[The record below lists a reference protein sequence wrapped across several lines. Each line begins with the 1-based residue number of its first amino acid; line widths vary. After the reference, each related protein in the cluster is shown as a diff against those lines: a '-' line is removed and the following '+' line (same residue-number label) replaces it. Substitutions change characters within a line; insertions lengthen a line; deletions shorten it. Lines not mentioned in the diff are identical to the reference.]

1 MRELDVRAERHILLS
16 RSGESD
22 LDVERAQTD
31 TIEMVERRGSDRSDQ
46 SLLFLVAGVVRE

>member
-1 MRELDVRAERHILLS
+1 MRKLDVRAERHILLS

-31 TIEMVERRGSDRSDQ
+31 TIEMVERRGSDRSGQ